1 MVTRRMFGIK
11 DLFTTINVLG
21 GAFAIFLC
29 VEGKPLEAGL
39 AVILGYLLG
48 DALDGWVARKL
59 RSANAFGAEYDTI
72 ADHLAHT
79 IAPAAIVYT
88 VYAQSSLL
96 AGATANKLLGAAL
109 GASIMIASSVRHARN
124 VVKPVHYKGV
134 WAGLPRT
141 VLGFLVIG
149 FSLSVTVQ
157 HVPQLLWA
165 GVLLV
170 PLLSVA
176 TLTRLPFLNHHLPRP
191 FFGYVRFLIVVT
203 FASLMG
209 ALIFYPRAM
218 FDLLF
223 VSMAA
228 YSLGSFVALTPEE
241 RSAYRRAV
249 DKLQESAT

>member
-1 MVTRRMFGIK
+1 MFGIK

-29 VEGKPLEAGL
+29 VEGRPFEAGV

-48 DALDGWVARKL
+48 DVPDGWVARKL

-88 VYAQSSLL
+88 VYAQAPLL
-96 AGATANKLLGAAL
+96 PGPTANKLLGAAL
-109 GASIMIASSVRHARN
+109 GGSIMIASSIRHARN
-124 VVKPVHYKGV
+124 IVQPVKYRGV
-134 WAGLPRT
+134 WSGLPRT

-149 FSLSVTVQ
+149 YSLSATVQ
-157 HVPQLLWA
+157 HVPEALWA
-165 GVLLV
+165 GAALV
-170 PLLSVA
+170 PLLSIA
-176 TLTRLPFLNHHLPRP
+176 TLTRLPFSNHHLPRP
-191 FFGYVRFLIVVT
+191 HFAYVRFLIAVT
-203 FASLMG
+203 FASLIG
-209 ALIFYPRAM
+209 LLLFYPRLT

-228 YSLGSFVALTPEE
+228 YSLGSFVVLTPEE
-241 RSAYRRAV
+241 RSAYQRAV
-249 DKLQESAT
+249 DAARAAGSQGAAA